1 VRELYKGVIMSG
13 NSEKLTNL
21 VGNYDDMTEE
31 GKKEL
36 LLIGEKYLNEKDR
49 IENKKENF
57 ENKL

>member
-1 VRELYKGVIMSG
+1 MSE

-36 LLIGEKYLNEKDR
+36 LLIGEKYLNEKDK
-49 IENKKENF
+49 IENKKEKF
-57 ENKL
+57 ENNL